1 MSLEYEM
8 KPKRRAIQTLV
19 ELRITPL
26 NLARV
31 GQPKQPPSTN
41 LSLMKPLCVS
51 LKQERKVSD
60 KEQAAKD
67 KRYRRVVS
75 FTK

>member
-51 LKQERKVSD
+51 LKRVKSFRQGAGSQG
-60 KEQAAKD
+60 QAI
-67 KRYRRVVS
+67 
-75 FTK
+75 